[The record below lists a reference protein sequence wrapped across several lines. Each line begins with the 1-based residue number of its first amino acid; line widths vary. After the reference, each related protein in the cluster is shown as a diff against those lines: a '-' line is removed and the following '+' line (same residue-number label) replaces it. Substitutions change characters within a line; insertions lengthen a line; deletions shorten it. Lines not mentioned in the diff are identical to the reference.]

1 MPCSP
6 NHDIEIWRQPNQKM
20 SFLEKLRSTRAPE
33 ANLII
38 LDDIFPHLLSA
49 FRIAE
54 FNAYLSRYEKAFA
67 YSTAKAFPAVG
78 DYRSFPEV
86 LDEYLAVYPQFEGRV
101 FRLGRKLPK
110 AQLIYF
116 VFLHNAGYFMNL
128 LKSSRS
134 PFVFTLYPGFR
145 LGQPDSEALLRK
157 VCSLPN
163 LAKVITTQTLSHEY
177 LLEFL
182 EPERVEFIYGGVFPS
197 DRLATSGVLRKYY
210 QKDKGTFDICFVAFK
225 YMLQGIDKGYDVF
238 VEVAKELCRL
248 HDDIFFHVVGPFDR
262 LDIDVSDLKG
272 RIKFYGIRQTEFFP
286 QFYAGMDLILAPTVP
301 FVLRPGAF
309 DGFPT
314 GCCIEAGLCGVAV
327 FCTDVLK
334 LNVAFKE
341 GEEIVIVPR
350 DVQGICELIERNYR
364 DYDNLVQLARR
375 GQEAFRVAF
384 GLANQL
390 EKRLKILDE
399 YLPRT

>member
-1 MPCSP
+1 M
-6 NHDIEIWRQPNQKM
+6 KL
-20 SFLEKLRSTRAPE
+20 LERLRFNRPPE
-33 ANLII
+33 ANLLI

-67 YSTAKAFPAVG
+67 YSTSAAFPAVSE
-78 DYRSFPEV
+78 RRTFREV
-86 LDEYLAVYPQFEGRV
+86 RDEYLGVYPEFEGHV
-101 FRLGRKLPK
+101 FPFSHKLPK
-110 AQLIYF
+110 ADLIYF
-116 VFLHNAGYFMNL
+116 VFLHNAGYFMNV
-128 LKSSRS
+128 LKSSNT

-145 LGQPDSEALLRK
+145 LGQPDSEELLRK

-163 LAKVITTQTLSHEY
+163 LAKVITTQTLSHKY

-197 DRLATSGVLRKYY
+197 NRLARPGSVRKYY

-225 YMLQGIDKGYDVF
+225 YMPQGIDKGYDVF
-238 VEVAKELCRL
+238 VEVAKELCRQ

-262 LDIDVSDLKG
+262 LDIDVSDLRG

-286 QFYAGMDLILAPTVP
+286 EFYAGMDLILAPNVP

-314 GCCIEAGLCGVAV
+314 GCCIEAGLSGVAV
-327 FCTDVLK
+327 FCTDP
-334 LNVAFKE
+334 LNLNIAFTDRD
-341 GEEIVIVPR
+341 EIVIVPR
-350 DVQGICELIERNYR
+350 DVEGICDLIEKYYRNY
-364 DYDNLVQLARR
+364 DSLVQLARR
-375 GQEAFRVAF
+375 GQKAF
-384 GLANQL
+384 GLTFGLDYQM
-390 EKRLKILDE
+390 EKRFRILDE
-399 YLPRT
+399 YLPTP

>member
-1 MPCSP
+1 M
-6 NHDIEIWRQPNQKM
+6 N
-20 SFLEKLRSTRAPE
+20 FLEKLRATRAPE
-33 ANLII
+33 ASLII

-67 YSTAKAFPAVG
+67 YSTAKAFPAVSE
-78 DYRSFPEV
+78 YRSFTRV
-86 LDEYLAVYPQFEGRV
+86 RDEYLAVYPQFEGRV
-101 FRLGRKLPK
+101 FPLRHKLPK
-110 AQLIYF
+110 ALLIYF
-116 VFLHNAGYFMNL
+116 VFLHNAGCFMDL
-128 LKSSRS
+128 LKSSDT

-197 DRLATSGVLRKYY
+197 DRLAAPGVVRKYY

-225 YMLQGIDKGYDVF
+225 YMPQGIDKGYDVF
-238 VEVAKELCRL
+238 VEVARELCRL

-334 LNVAFKE
+334 LNVAFKD

-364 DYDNLVQLARR
+364 DYDSLVQLARR
-375 GQEAFRVAF
+375 GQKAFEVTF
-384 GLANQL
+384 GLDNQM

-399 YLPRT
+399 YLPGT

>member
-1 MPCSP
+1 
-6 NHDIEIWRQPNQKM
+6 M

-33 ANLII
+33 ASLII

-54 FNAYLSRYEKAFA
+54 FNAYLSRYEKAFV
-67 YSTAKAFPAVG
+67 YSTAKAFSAVG
-78 DYRSFPEV
+78 DCRGFAEV

-110 AQLIYF
+110 AQLLYF

-128 LKSSRS
+128 LKSSKS

-197 DRLATSGVLRKYY
+197 DRLATPGVVRKYY

-225 YMLQGIDKGYDVF
+225 YMPKGINKGYDVF
-238 VEVAKELCRL
+238 VEVARELCRL

-286 QFYAGMDLILAPTVP
+286 KFYSGMDLILAPTVP

-334 LNVAFKE
+334 LNVAFKD

-350 DVQGICELIERNYR
+350 DVPGICELIERHYR

-375 GQEAFRVAF
+375 GQEAFSLTF
-384 GLANQL
+384 GLDNQMGR
-390 EKRLKILDE
+390 RLKILDK
-399 YLPRT
+399 YLPGT